1 MSAAPLRVPRRL
13 QYRVVPSAR
22 GVLGHS
28 GVIDLS
34 VADDEIDIEK
44 GKVVRL
50 HARRDYVIPSLAF
63 AAGVLVGFSLA
74 LAAAV

>member
-1 MSAAPLRVPRRL
+1 MSVAPLRVPRRL

-34 VADDEIDIEK
+34 VAEDEDDVEK
-44 GKVVRL
+44 GKMVRV
-50 HARRDYVIPSLAF
+50 HARRDYVIPALSF
-63 AAGVLVGFSLA
+63 AAGFLVGFSLA
-74 LAAAV
+74 LAATV